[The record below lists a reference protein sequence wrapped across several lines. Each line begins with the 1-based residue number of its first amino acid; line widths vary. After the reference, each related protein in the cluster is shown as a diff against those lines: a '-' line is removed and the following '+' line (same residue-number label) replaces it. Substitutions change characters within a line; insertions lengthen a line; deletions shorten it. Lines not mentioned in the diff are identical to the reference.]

1 MEKVLR
7 PLLGMMKS
15 FKTALFAVLAK
26 LEVDLRFDIALRD
39 MHDYAAKI
47 IDHPSLSTATD
58 PGSSLRAG
66 KNDAGFTL

>member
-1 MEKVLR
+1 MENALR

-15 FKTALFAVLAK
+15 FKTALFPVLAK
-26 LEVDLRFDIALRD
+26 LEADSRLDAALVEL
-39 MHDYAAKI
+39 HQYAEEVI
-47 IDHPSLSTATD
+47 NDPSLSTATD